1 MGNILIIDD
10 DEGVRGVM
18 EGVFSEEGF
27 DVTAVSDGGSG
38 LHLLRQMEFDI
49 IFLDLV
55 MPGMG
60 GLKVLEELSKMK
72 VEIPC
77 IVMTGFATT
86 ETAVDA
92 MKLGAVDYITKPFNL
107 EELLIITKR
116 ILDMTRVVRENIAL
130 KKQLS
135 GLLHVCSWCNKIRD
149 EKGDWKSIEDYVKE
163 RENASFSHGIC
174 PVCLK
179 KNSAKTGGY

>member
-10 DEGVRGVM
+10 DKGVRDVL
-18 EGVFSEEGF
+18 EAFFSDEGF

-38 LHLLRQMEFDI
+38 LRLLMQMEFDI

-60 GLKVLEELSKMK
+60 GLRVLEELSRMK
-72 VEIPC
+72 VDTPC
-77 IVMTGFATT
+77 IIMTGFATT
-86 ETAVDA
+86 KTAVDA
-92 MKLGAVDYITKPFNL
+92 MKLGAIDYITKPFNL

-116 ILDMTRVVRENIAL
+116 VFTMTRVLKENIAL

-135 GLLHVCSWCNKIRD
+135 GLLHVCSWCNRIRD
-149 EKGDWKSIEDYVKE
+149 EKGEWKSIEDYVRE
-163 RENASFSHGIC
+163 RENATFSHGIC
-174 PVCLK
+174 PACLK
-179 KNSAKTGGY
+179 KNSVRTGER

>member
-10 DEGVRGVM
+10 DKGVRDVL
-18 EGVFSEEGF
+18 EAFFSDEGF
-27 DVTAVSDGGSG
+27 DVTAVSDGENG
-38 LHLLRQMEFDI
+38 LHILKQMEFDI

-60 GLKVLEELSKMK
+60 GLQVLEELSRMK

-86 ETAVDA
+86 KTAVDA
-92 MKLGAVDYITKPFNL
+92 MKLGAIDYITKPFNL

-116 ILDMTRVVRENIAL
+116 VFDMTRVVKENIAL
-130 KKQLS
+130 RKQLS
-135 GLLHVCSWCNKIRD
+135 GLLHVCSWCNRIRD
-149 EKGDWKSIEDYVKE
+149 EKGDWKSIEDYVRD

-174 PVCLK
+174 PACLK
-179 KNSAKTGGY
+179 KNSAKTGEY

>member
-1 MGNILIIDD
+1 MSNILIIDD
-10 DEGVRGVM
+10 DAGVRDVL
-18 EGVFSEEGF
+18 EAFFSEEGF
-27 DVTAVSDGGSG
+27 DVSAVSGGESG
-38 LHLLRQMEFDI
+38 LHILKQMEFDI
-49 IFLDLV
+49 IFVDLV

-60 GLKVLEELSKMK
+60 GLQVLEELSKMK

-92 MKLGAVDYITKPFNL
+92 MKLGAIDYITKPFNL

-116 ILDMTRVVRENIAL
+116 VFDMTRVAKENIAL

-174 PVCLK
+174 PTCLK